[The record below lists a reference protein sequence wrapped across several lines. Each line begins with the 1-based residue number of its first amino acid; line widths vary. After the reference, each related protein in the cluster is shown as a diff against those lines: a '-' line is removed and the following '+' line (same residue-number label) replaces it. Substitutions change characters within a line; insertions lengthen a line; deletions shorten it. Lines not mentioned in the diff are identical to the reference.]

1 MSGAVIMCAS
11 SPDER
16 EIINPPSGALLGDGV
31 TFQGFPGTESTCDD
45 CDDLLNE
52 AVNPSFR

>member
-16 EIINPPSGALLGDGV
+16 EIVNPPSGALPGDRV
-31 TFQGFPGTESTCDD
+31 TFQGFSGTELTCNDR
-45 CDDLLNE
+45 DDLLNK
-52 AVNPSFR
+52 AVNPSFQ